1 MGNKPLKFPDVNDLK
16 DSIDEY
22 FIMCDTKKKPY
33 TITGLCLWLDTTRKT
48 LMSYESCLEIEWLK
62 RIDDKAKVEY
72 VNTIKKAKLR
82 CENYC
87 EEQLLNPLC
96 SKSPIGSIFAL
107 KNYGWAD
114 RQEIV
119 QTNNNINVTLDDDDN
134 TNDKQ

>member
-1 MGNKPLKFPDVNDLK
+1 MGNKPLKFPNVKDLQV
-16 DSIDEY
+16 SIDKY
-22 FIMCDTKKKPY
+22 FVMCDTKKKPY

-48 LMSYESCLEIEWLK
+48 LSSYENCLEIEWLK
-62 RIDDKAKVEY
+62 GLSDKVKVVY
-72 VNTIKKAKLR
+72 VTSIKRAKLR

-87 EEQLLNPLC
+87 EEQLLNPNC

-119 QTNNNINVTLDDDDN
+119 QTNNNINVTLEDDDK
-134 TNDKQ
+134 DK